1 MIIVPIQELGRRLQP
16 GDRVL
21 VREDL
26 GVGRN
31 SYAMLQDPSD
41 RIRAVGSM
49 FDFRGKIVTIRE
61 SYKYCLKVREDTWNW
76 TDEMFEGVVI
86 DTPADCDDDVSG
98 WDCASIHD
106 LLD

>member
-1 MIIVPIQELGRRLQP
+1 MTIVPIQELGRRLQP

-21 VREDL
+21 VRDDL
-26 GVGRN
+26 GEGRN
-31 SYAMLQDPSD
+31 SYAMLQDPSE
-41 RIRAVGSM
+41 RIRAIYSM
-49 FDFRGKIVTIRE
+49 LDFRGKIVTIRE

-98 WDCASIHD
+98 WGCASIQD
-106 LLD
+106 LFN